1 MNSNQYRVALS
12 VLREK
17 TAATVAEG
25 VEAAKGKTVR
35 ELLGSAHRGIGHVWD
50 ATNAGAQAM
59 ASHLEAKKAP
69 KILSG
74 AIHAAPVA
82 AVAYGGYK
90 ALQGLAGWN
99 RDRVMRSQ
107 MGG

>member
-1 MNSNQYRVALS
+1 MNAQQYRVALS
-12 VLREK
+12 TLREK
-17 TAATVAEG
+17 TASPADG
-25 VEAAKGKTVR
+25 VTKGRTVR
-35 ELLGSAHRGIGHVWD
+35 ELLETAHRGVGHVWD

-69 KILSG
+69 KILVG

-82 AVAYGGYK
+82 GAVYGGYK

-99 RDRVMRSQ
+99 RDRGMQ
-107 MGG
+107 GGYQ